1 MVRLLRDPG
10 AFPPPRSSCLFEDD
24 DDDDGGGG
32 GDDGGSHAR
41 ARRCVSYRLAKRSA
55 LSLQRRNANDRRDM

>member
-24 DDDDGGGG
+24 DDDDGGD
-32 GDDGGSHAR
+32 DDGGSHAR